1 MLARA
6 AQRPVIMKTTNLALA
21 LALGISTIGIAACR
35 KSPETERKEAERA
48 AQKADEK
55 TREARIEAMDERND
69 YLAAIRR
76 EQIDYRE
83 RLHETLDDIDRDLAN
98 LKVDIGRDNVVRYD
112 EHQKDAAKVKDLVD
126 RRSMIRAD
134 IEALE
139 NSTEKD
145 WDAVKARID
154 QHLGDRPRRGR
165 I

>member
-1 MLARA
+1 
-6 AQRPVIMKTTNLALA
+6 MKTTNIVLA
-21 LALGISTIGIAACR
+21 LALGISTIATAACK

-55 TREARIEAMDERND
+55 MREARAEALDERND

-83 RLHETLDDIDRDLAN
+83 KLHETLDDIDRDLAN
-98 LKVDIGRDNVVRYD
+98 LKVDIDRDGVAHYD
-112 EHQKDAAKVKDLVD
+112 ERGKDAAKAKDLLD
-126 RRSMIRAD
+126 RRATIRAD
-134 IEALE
+134 IDALE
-139 NSTEKD
+139 SSTERD
-145 WDAVKARID
+145 WDVVKARID